1 MEGLAPSH
9 LIKISCH
16 LNEIKK
22 EKLDKEKEREREKER
37 KRNDTYIV
45 ISINHFLGCAI
56 NHPLGSITLLNLIV
70 LVEHG
75 LHLVLLHALL
85 HQIERPRDVALG
97 QQVEVVI
104 GEEIPHNEQ
113 ADEKE
118 QDVAHQAHFFVWKQE
133 PFF

>member
-1 MEGLAPSH
+1 M
-9 LIKISCH
+9 
-16 LNEIKK
+16 
-22 EKLDKEKEREREKER
+22 
-37 KRNDTYIV
+37 
-45 ISINHFLGCAI
+45 GCAI

-118 QDVAHQAHFFVWKQE
+118 QDVAHQAHFFVWKKNLFLISLRTKE
-133 PFF
+133 TKPKNRDINVEALTCHVGIAAPRVFVERIRNEYTRGEEEGHK